1 MTTRGLLTVKEAAS
15 YLGVHP
21 CTVRRLEKKG
31 DLPSI
36 RGRGLGIRFS
46 KEEIDSWLEKRRTRP
61 LPRLDLA
68 VRALTLP
75 PVCLIKGSHGKT
87 GGTCEMAK
95 AKSKTRLN
103 FGYGAIYQRKKA
115 DGSSRW
121 YLDYRDAGGKRI
133 QRVAKGASSPEEA
146 ELALR
151 QAVLAEAGP
160 TPGSAKT
167 LGRIKFTEFSRI
179 FLNDYSMSVKRS
191 WRSDKSRLKALD
203 SFFKDTYL
211 DEITPLSIT
220 KVIAWRIKSGNDE
233 STSNRYL
240 ALLKKMFNVAIDEG
254 YLRENPARKIKKY
267 SEKDRTNDRVFSEEE
282 EAKLMKA
289 SSPRLR
295 SVIFVVLNTGLRLGE
310 ALSLKWDLIDF
321 KKRALTVERT
331 KSGKP
336 LTIFIN
342 GDLWK
347 ELKRLRSL
355 DGTSTYVFENPKT
368 GKPITT
374 IRTAFEGACGRA
386 EITGLTFHRLRH
398 TVASRLIERH
408 ADIEEVRSLLGHSN
422 MAITQRYV
430 HATDDRRRAAVE
442 LLCKKA
448 AGEPQNGKIC
458 DTAVTRNEKSGES
471 EAQQKPITYGFS
483 VN

>member
-1 MTTRGLLTVKEAAS
+1 MTVQTLLSVKEAAS

-21 CTVRRLEKKG
+21 CTVRRLERKE

-36 RGRGLGIRFS
+36 RGRGLGIRFK
-46 KEEIDSWLEKRRTRP
+46 KEEIDSWLENRRTRP
-61 LPRLDLA
+61 LPHFGQPPQ
-68 VRALTLP
+68 ALTLP
-75 PVCLIKGSHGKT
+75 PVCHIKGSHGKT

-115 DGSSRW
+115 DGSSQW
-121 YLDYRDAGGKRI
+121 YLDYRDADGKRI
-133 QRVAKGASSPEEA
+133 QRVASRASSPEEA

-160 TPGSAKT
+160 VPGSAKA

-191 WRSDKSRLKALD
+191 WRSDKSRLKILD
-203 SFFKDTYL
+203 QFFGDTYL

-220 KVIAWRIKSGNDE
+220 KVIRWRIESGNSK

-240 ALLKKMFNVAIDEG
+240 ALLKKMFNVAIDEE
-254 YLRENPARKIKKY
+254 YLRENPARKAKKY
-267 SEKDRTNDRVFSEEE
+267 SEKDCTNDRVFSEEE
-282 EAKLMKA
+282 ESKLMKA

-295 SVIFVVLNTGLRLGE
+295 SVIFVVLQTGLRLGE
-310 ALSLKWDLIDF
+310 VLSLKWELIDF
-321 KKRALTVERT
+321 ENKMLTVERT

-336 LTIFIN
+336 LMIPIS
-342 GDLWK
+342 GDLWE

-355 DGTSTYVFENPKT
+355 DGTSTYVFQNPKT
-368 GKPITT
+368 GKPIKTT
-374 IRTAFEGACGRA
+374 RTAFEGACRRA

-408 ADIEEVRSLLGHSN
+408 ADIEEVRSLLGHSSI
-422 MAITQRYV
+422 AITQRYV

-442 LLCKKA
+442 LLSKKA
-448 AGEPQNGKIC
+448 PEEPQKGEKVLHGC
-458 DTAVTRNEKSGES
+458 DTEGKKGEAP
-471 EAQQKPITYGFS
+471 AQPKLVSYGFS